1 MVLEVLGVGRGER
14 VEMVSLVDSNT
25 AGCLLYKVLAT
36 ERCNQFLE
44 DILETQNEKLA
55 NVFKRCAR

>member
-25 AGCLLYKVLAT
+25 AGYLLYKVLAT

-44 DILETQNEKLA
+44 DVLETQNEKLA